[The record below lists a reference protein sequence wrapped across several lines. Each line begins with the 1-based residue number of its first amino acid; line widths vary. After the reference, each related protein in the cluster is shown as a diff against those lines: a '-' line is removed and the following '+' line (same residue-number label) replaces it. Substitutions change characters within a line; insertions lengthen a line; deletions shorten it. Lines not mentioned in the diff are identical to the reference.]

1 MANRTDPDASSIHG
15 TNPQY
20 LIEKIL
26 RSRIYESR
34 YWKEQCFGLTAETL
48 IDRAVQLDAVGGT
61 FSHNAKPT
69 AFLCLALKL
78 LAIQPPLDVV
88 RAYCNQSD
96 YKYLR
101 ALGAFYLRLTGRAL
115 DCYRYLEPL
124 LVDSRKLCVRTA
136 VGWRLTTV
144 DEFID
149 ELLVSEMS
157 CEVALP
163 RLSKRSVFEATGAL
177 APRDEGLAQLLEDA
191 AAAGDA
197 LQVETAAQGGDEEET
212 GEEIESKITAL
223 ETGGRRDNRPA
234 WLIAAG
240 GSVEGAGAGVGM
252 SVGGIEARASVVVGA
267 AGNSDHN
274 VATRPLAGS
283 VRPRPIP
290 MSDYSTT
297 TAAASKNNDVRL
309 VKSDTAIT
317 TTGGGGG
324 GDDDGPLPFKK
335 PKYAPWGSKK
345 STAATAASVPFADT
359 TTTTAAPSS
368 SLAEG
373 SVEYWNF
380 ERAKLGLPPLKG

>member
-1 MANRTDPDASSIHG
+1 MANRTDPDAGSIHG

-144 DEFID
+144 DQFVD
-149 ELLVSEMS
+149 ELLVSDIS

-191 AAAGDA
+191 TAAGDE
-197 LQVETAAQGGDEEET
+197 LEQVETTTAQGVEVLEEET
-212 GEEIESKITAL
+212 GAFFIESKISAL

-240 GSVEGAGAGVGM
+240 GSVEGAGAGGAG
-252 SVGGIEARASVVVGA
+252 VGGHSAGGREGRASGVVVVGA
-267 AGNSDHN
+267 GGGDSDDGGE
-274 VATRPLAGS
+274 VTRPLAGS

-290 MSDYSTT
+290 MNEKAST
-297 TAAASKNNDVRL
+297 TAA
-309 VKSDTAIT
+309 
-317 TTGGGGG
+317 TGGGGEGDG
-324 GDDDGPLPFKK
+324 GPMPFKK

-345 STAATAASVPFADT
+345 VDKTHPTAATTSTSVPLADT
-359 TTTTAAPSS
+359 A
-368 SLAEG
+368 AEG

-380 ERAKLGLPPLKG
+380 ERAKLGLAPLK